1 MEMTWSL
8 TKYKAVAMTVVST
21 ASGPGQLLNMSK
33 SACGSAIVGDILI
46 LNYPD
51 LKMISIKTKFRLS
64 LILLDF
70 YGKL

>member
-1 MEMTWSL
+1 MAWRL
-8 TKYKAVAMTVVST
+8 TKYRAVTMTVVST
-21 ASGPGQLLNMSK
+21 ASGPSQLLNLSK
-33 SACGSAIVGDILI
+33 GACGSAIIGDILI

-51 LKMISIKTKFRLS
+51 LKMISIKTKFRFS